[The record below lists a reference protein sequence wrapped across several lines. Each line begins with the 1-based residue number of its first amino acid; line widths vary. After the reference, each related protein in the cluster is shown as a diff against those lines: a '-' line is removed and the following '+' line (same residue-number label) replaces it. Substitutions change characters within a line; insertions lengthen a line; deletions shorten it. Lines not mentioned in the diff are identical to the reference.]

1 MNDKLRSNVI
11 LSASPDMIFW
21 IILPCLKCI
30 NHLKL
35 EVYFC
40 VKSISIKI
48 NSGMI
53 MKGLTLPWDLSLQEE
68 YVFSLIWFEE
78 YGSGTM
84 TDPEYCVAVN
94 IN

>member
-1 MNDKLRSNVI
+1 
-11 LSASPDMIFW
+11 
-21 IILPCLKCI
+21 
-30 NHLKL
+30 
-35 EVYFC
+35 
-40 VKSISIKI
+40 
-48 NSGMI
+48 MI